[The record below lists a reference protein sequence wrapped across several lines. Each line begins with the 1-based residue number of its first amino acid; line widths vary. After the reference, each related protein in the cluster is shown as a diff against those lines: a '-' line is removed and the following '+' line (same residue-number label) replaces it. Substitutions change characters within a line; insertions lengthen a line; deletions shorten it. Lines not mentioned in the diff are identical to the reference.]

1 MSLDVEIWRPPGGC
15 CRSSLRERLEPARN
29 CFRRVEHG
37 AFVFGVSSQRTA
49 RPVAAAT
56 PEGLVNAEHGSD
68 LSAALRFTT
77 AHMTA
82 NASSTEH
89 TSRLVPREK
98 RNDDTFTALILLLIP
113 ASPQNVSVDQYRRVT
128 SRRLPIEAL
137 PNRVFGSIPFAY
149 AEGRARG
156 PPCRKGPPL

>member
-1 MSLDVEIWRPPGGC
+1 MSLDVEIWGPPGGW
-15 CRSSLRERLEPARN
+15 CRSSLRERLEPARS
-29 CFRRVEHG
+29 CFRRVELG

-56 PEGLVNAEHGSD
+56 PEGLLNAEHGSD

-89 TSRLVPREK
+89 TSRDWCHEK
-98 RNDDTFTALILLLIP
+98 SETTDTFTALILL
-113 ASPQNVSVDQYRRVT
+113 
-128 SRRLPIEAL
+128 
-137 PNRVFGSIPFAY
+137 
-149 AEGRARG
+149 
-156 PPCRKGPPL
+156 